1 MDQLLRERV
10 QDGQVKGLIWELATA
25 GQGLPEAGPELR
37 YQVEMWR
44 GAGSVNVMRISGK
57 KNRICSPSQA
67 VTVDLDVNCFL
78 EGWW

>member
-37 YQVEMWR
+37 YQSFVKECLLGEAGKRAR
-44 GAGSVNVMRISGK
+44 GCRAG
-57 KNRICSPSQA
+57 
-67 VTVDLDVNCFL
+67 
-78 EGWW
+78 EGGD